1 MKVDSRL
8 AAEEL
13 ARRAQ
18 EKHGAKSVVNDI
30 RAELFD
36 RQLSFIDDTSKY
48 KAALCTRRAGKTSM
62 WSRYCVS
69 EAIQNNRALIR
80 IWAVSRIRAKQLL
93 WSEITDVCRRHAIK
107 VDTNETEL
115 SIQFENGS
123 EIRLLGADK
132 DKEVQKKRGDKTWME
147 VILETQLFGN
157 MLQTLV
163 EDVADP
169 CLIDE
174 RYRGGGIFCLEGTP
188 GPLCVGYWYDVTGRE
203 DAKSRWQSVGNSRGG
218 GSGWSCHRWSVL
230 DNPFMPHAPVELAR
244 LKERRKWQNDNPT
257 YIREWLGRWVNDY
270 GSLFYKFDETRNL
283 YNPETL
289 STVGPG
295 WEHTLGWDLG
305 SVDDMALVVW
315 AFHPHKDTLYE
326 AFSWKKSGA
335 LAKDV
340 MEQIRILEGKGFNF
354 VKMVADTGGGGRMYV
369 EEVMS
374 RYSYPFE
381 AASKSQKA
389 EHVRLFND
397 DLMTGHIKL
406 MPNSP
411 LMQEMAAL
419 PIDPNWIERYGPSS
433 DEASGGKK
441 PFGFTK
447 PVQEDPRF
455 ANHNCFVAGTMITTS
470 EGQRPIESIRV
481 GDLVLTRKGFKP
493 VTKAEST
500 GFREVITRFGLT
512 GTPEHPMW
520 TENRGWQRLDEV
532 CASDVVLYACQTLKQ
547 FPGTALSGVDTL
559 IRSDAPTVFTTREE
573 KLSGLSGSIAPFGR
587 QSTER
592 FQRNTTSTTKTRTR
606 QTIASR
612 ISSVYRH
619 LSTCLNTLKH
629 VSLRTLSC
637 IEQVLIKPL
646 QKLLNGTALKKGE
659 PGTKSTQLASCR
671 LDSSRSTSVS
681 CVRKTTSQKLQFQTS
696 AQAPVTRNDALNQDW
711 TTYKVLALSAE
722 TFLRITNT
730 PNENT
735 VLASVHTMPR
745 EVYAL
750 SVAEAPEYFANGL
763 LQSNCDASLYS
774 YRAARHYL
782 HTPKLVKHHPNTKEA
797 HDELEAELERLVT
810 EKSTR
815 ESDPLAQ
822 DEGRLGDYD

>member
-36 RQLSFIDDTSKY
+36 RQLAFIDDTSKY

-283 YNPETL
+283 YDPETL
-289 STVGPG
+289 NTVGPG

-374 RYSYPFE
+374 RYNYPFE

-406 MPNSP
+406 MPNAP

-455 ANHNCFVAGTMITTS
+455 ANHCCFIAGTMVETNN
-470 EGQRPIESIRV
+470 GRVAIEKINP
-481 GDLVLTRKGFKP
+481 GDLAITRNGPRP
-493 VTKAEST
+493 VKKAEST
-500 GFREVITRFGLT
+500 GFRETIRCSIYSYGYHLEVT
-512 GTPEHPMW
+512 GTPEHPVW
-520 TENRGWQRLDEV
+520 TVNRGWVRLDELRK
-532 CASDVVLYACQTLKQ
+532 DDQIRR
-547 FPGTALSGVDTL
+547 PLSTL
-559 IRSDAPTVFTTREE
+559 ILEKNPYYYKQGTQEVF
-573 KLSGLSGSIAPFGR
+573 
-587 QSTER
+587 
-592 FQRNTTSTTKTRTR
+592 
-606 QTIASR
+606 
-612 ISSVYRH
+612 
-619 LSTCLNTLKH
+619 
-629 VSLRTLSC
+629 
-637 IEQVLIKPL
+637 
-646 QKLLNGTALKKGE
+646 
-659 PGTKSTQLASCR
+659 
-671 LDSSRSTSVS
+671 
-681 CVRKTTSQKLQFQTS
+681 
-696 AQAPVTRNDALNQDW
+696 
-711 TTYKVLALSAE
+711 
-722 TFLRITNT
+722 
-730 PNENT
+730 
-735 VLASVHTMPR
+735 
-745 EVYAL
+745 AL
-750 SVAEAPEYFANGL
+750 SVAEAPEYFANGIL
-763 LQSNCDASLYS
+763 VSNCDASLYS

-782 HTPKLVKHHPNTKEA
+782 HTPKSVKHHPDTKEA